1 MFNDI
6 YYTNQYVAS
15 VGGATLQ
22 NINLLES
29 FFMEMIDW
37 NLFISEEEFYAYD
50 RSLENYAFAD
60 EAFMASLIS
69 AVSSP
74 ALGCSPQSM
83 PAASIAPAYIPQA
96 PMSL

>member
-1 MFNDI
+1 VIAKMFNDI

-37 NLFISEEEFYAYD
+37 NLFISEEEF
-50 RSLENYAFAD
+50 
-60 EAFMASLIS
+60 
-69 AVSSP
+69 
-74 ALGCSPQSM
+74 
-83 PAASIAPAYIPQA
+83 
-96 PMSL
+96 